1 MVFDLSSISDKN
13 FVQKIQEKSYLKNYL
28 ETYQI
33 RGNPLPLFSENLKS
47 EHKKLKEPNLIY
59 SVTDETFI
67 HINPHTTSDDGYN
80 EYVIIEPNVPDNE
93 LMDFADKVFAAKAG
107 KLDPPL
113 ETTERFN
120 MVDTYLNEIIVST
133 PNSVDYSKLGDPFK
147 INKLPVNSNEI
158 PNLKYHFLQK
168 RAGSG
173 LLEPFLN
180 DSNLEDISIIGAGNM
195 YVIHKAFGTLKV
207 PIFLSSDAIDE
218 MVISLSEQ
226 FGKTISHAK
235 PVVDAT
241 LPDGSRI
248 NIVFGKDISRKGTN
262 ATIRKFAS
270 TPLSII
276 QILTSGVMNFM
287 EVAYLWMMI
296 EGGMS
301 LFVNG
306 ETASGKTTTLMGL
319 TAFIPSNWKI
329 VTIEDTPELTLPHNN
344 WITEA
349 TRDSGN
355 ASSSVTM
362 DDLLKAAL
370 RQRPNYIIVGEIRG
384 AEGNVAFSAM
394 QTGHPVMATFHAA
407 GMVPLIQRLSNDP
420 INIPKTYMPNL
431 NLALFQGA
439 VLNPD
444 GKRVRRVLSI
454 NEILGLSKD
463 GNVMFIPVFD
473 WDAGTDTVRFKGRGS
488 SALFISKLL
497 EKRGM
502 KRKDEGL
509 LYEELDLR
517 TKILEKMLEKKIFN
531 YYDVFNA
538 ISHCREIGLDEYL
551 KELDMQ

>member
-1 MVFDLSSISDKN
+1 MVFDISLIDDKN
-13 FVQKIQEKSYLKNYL
+13 FVQKLKEKPYLKNYL

-33 RGNPLPLFSENLKS
+33 RGNPLPLFSEEIKS
-47 EHKKLKEPNLIY
+47 EHKKLKDPNLIY
-59 SVTDETFI
+59 QVSDETFI

-80 EYVIIEPNVPDNE
+80 EYVIVEPDEPDRD
-93 LMDFADKVFAAKAG
+93 LMEFADRVFAAKAG
-107 KLDPPL
+107 ALDPPA
-113 ETTERFN
+113 EITERFA
-120 MVDTYLNEIIVST
+120 MVDTFLNDILEST

-147 INKLPVNSNEI
+147 IKKLPVNSNVLS
-158 PNLKYHFLQK
+158 NLKYHFLQK
-168 RAGSG
+168 RAGTG
-173 LLEPFLN
+173 LLDPFLN

-195 YVIHKAFGTLKV
+195 YIIHKAFGTLKV
-207 PIFLSSDAIDE
+207 PIFLSVDAIDE
-218 MVISLSEQ
+218 LIVSLSEQ

-276 QILTSGVMNFM
+276 QVLTSGVMNFT
-287 EVAYLWMMI
+287 EVAYLWMML
-296 EGGMS
+296 EAGMS

-306 ETASGKTTTLMGL
+306 ETASGKTTTLMAL

-349 TRDSGN
+349 TRNTGN
-355 ASSSVTM
+355 AASSVTM

-370 RQRPNYIIVGEIRG
+370 RQRPNYILVGEIRG

-454 NEILGLSKD
+454 NEILGISND

-488 SALFISKLL
+488 SALFISHVL

-509 LYEELDLR
+509 LYEELELR
-517 TKILEKMLEKKIFN
+517 AIILEKMMENKIFN

-538 ISHCREIGLDEYL
+538 ISHCREVGLDEYL
-551 KELDMQ
+551 KELEMK

>member
-1 MVFDLSSISDKN
+1 MVFDISKINDAE
-13 FVQKIQEKSYLKNYL
+13 FVQKIKEKPYLKNYL
-28 ETYQI
+28 ETYQAK
-33 RGNPLPLFSENLKS
+33 GNPLPLFSEELKA

-59 SVTDETFI
+59 AVGEDTFI

-80 EYVIIEPNVPDNE
+80 EYVIIEPDEPDRE
-93 LMDFADKVFAAKAG
+93 LMEFADKVFAAKAG
-107 KLDPPL
+107 GLDPPI
-113 ETTERFN
+113 EITERFN
-120 MVDTYLNEIIVST
+120 MVDQYLSKTLVSS
-133 PNSVDYSKLGDPFK
+133 PNPVDYSKLGDPFTIK
-147 INKLPVNSNEI
+147 TLPVEANKI
-158 PNLKYHFLQK
+158 TDLKYHFLQK
-168 RAGSG
+168 RAGTG
-173 LLEPFLN
+173 LLDPFLN
-180 DSNLEDISIIGAGNM
+180 DPNLEDISIIGAGNM
-195 YVIHKAFGTLKV
+195 YIIHKAFGTLKV
-207 PIFLSSDAIDE
+207 PVFLSVDAIDE
-218 MVISLSEQ
+218 LIISLSEQ
-226 FGKTISHAK
+226 FGKTISHAR

-276 QILTSGVMNFM
+276 QVLTSGVMNFT
-287 EVAYLWMMI
+287 EVAYLWMML
-296 EGGMS
+296 EAGMS

-319 TAFIPSNWKI
+319 TAFIPANWKI

-349 TRDSGN
+349 TRNTGN
-355 ASSSVTM
+355 AASSVTM

-370 RQRPNYIIVGEIRG
+370 RQRPNYILVGEIRG
-384 AEGNVAFSAM
+384 AEGNVAFAAM
-394 QTGHPVMATFHAA
+394 QTGHPVIATFHAA

-420 INIPKTYMPNL
+420 INIPKTYMENL

-439 VLNPD
+439 VLNPE

-454 NEILGLSKD
+454 NEILGISNE

-473 WDAGTDTVRFKGRGS
+473 WDAGTDTVRFKGKGS
-488 SALFISKLL
+488 SALFISKVL

-502 KRKDEGL
+502 KKKDEGK
-509 LYEELDLR
+509 LYEELELR
-517 TKILEKMLEKKIFN
+517 AKILEKMMEKKIFN

-538 ISHCREIGLDEYL
+538 ISHCNEVGLEEYL
-551 KELDMQ
+551 KELEEQ

>member
-1 MVFDLSSISDKN
+1 MVFDISAINDKH
-13 FVQKIQEKSYLKNYL
+13 FVERLQQKSYLKNYL
-28 ETYQI
+28 EMYQI
-33 RGNPLPLFSENLKS
+33 RGNPLPLFSDELLK

-59 SVTDETFI
+59 TVADDTFI
-67 HINPHTTSDDGYN
+67 HINPHTTADDGYN
-80 EYVIIEPNVPDNE
+80 EYVIVEPDEPENE
-93 LMDFADKVFAAKAG
+93 LMEFADKVFAAKAG
-107 KLDPPL
+107 SMDPPV
-113 ETTERFN
+113 EVTERFN
-120 MVDTYLNEIIVST
+120 LVDTYLTSILEST
-133 PNSVDYSKLGDPFK
+133 SETVDYSKLGDPYK
-147 INKLPVNSNEI
+147 ITKLPVNSKNMES
-158 PNLKYHFLQK
+158 LRYHFLKK

-173 LLEPFLN
+173 LLDPFLN

-195 YVIHKAFGTLKV
+195 FIIHKAFGTLKV
-207 PIFLSSDAIDE
+207 PIFLSVDAIDE
-218 MVISLSEQ
+218 LVISLSEQ
-226 FGKTISHAK
+226 FGKTISHAR

-276 QILTSGVMNFM
+276 QVMQSGVMNSQ
-287 EVAYLWMMI
+287 EIAYLWMML
-296 EGGMS
+296 EGSMS

-319 TAFIPSNWKI
+319 TTFIPSNWKV

-349 TRDSGN
+349 TRNTGN
-355 ASSSVTM
+355 DASSVTM

-370 RQRPNYIIVGEIRG
+370 RQRPNYILVGEIRG

-394 QTGHPVMATFHAA
+394 QTGHPVIATFHAA
-407 GMVPLIQRLSNDP
+407 AMVPLIQRLSNDP

-431 NLALFQGA
+431 NLALFQAA
-439 VLNPD
+439 VLNPE

-454 NEILGLSKD
+454 NEILGISND
-463 GNVMFIPVFD
+463 GNVMFIPVFEY
-473 WDAGTDTVRFKGRGS
+473 DAGTDTVRFKGRGS
-488 SALFISKLL
+488 SALFLTHLL

-502 KRKDEGL
+502 QRKDEGL
-509 LYEELDLR
+509 LYDEMDVR
-517 TKILEKMLEKKIFN
+517 QKILELMLEKKIFN

-538 ISHCREIGLDEYL
+538 ISHCNEVGFDEYV
-551 KELDMQ
+551 KELEAQ

>member
-1 MVFDLSSISDKN
+1 MVFDISSINDKN
-13 FVQKIQEKSYLKNYL
+13 FVQKLNEKPYLKNYL

-33 RGNPLPLFSENLKS
+33 RGNPLPLFTDELKS
-47 EHKKLKEPNLIY
+47 EHKKLKDPNLIY
-59 SVTDETFI
+59 SITSDTFI

-80 EYVIIEPNVPDNE
+80 EYVIIEPDEPDRE
-93 LMDFADKVFAAKAG
+93 LMEFADRVFAAKAG
-107 KLDPPL
+107 GLDPPV
-113 ETTERFN
+113 EITERFN
-120 MVDTYLNEIIVST
+120 MVDTYLNETLISSST
-133 PNSVDYSKLGDPFK
+133 PVNYSKLEDPFK
-147 INKLPVNSNEI
+147 IKKLPVHSRDLS
-158 PNLKYHFLQK
+158 NLKYHFLQK
-168 RAGSG
+168 RAGTG
-173 LLEPFLN
+173 LLDPFLN
-180 DSNLEDISIIGAGNM
+180 DPNLEDISIIGAGNM
-195 YVIHKAFGTLKV
+195 YIIHKAFGTLKV
-207 PIFLSSDAIDE
+207 PVFLSVDAIDE
-218 MVISLSEQ
+218 LIVSLSEQ

-276 QILTSGVMNFM
+276 QVLTSGVMNFT
-287 EVAYLWMMI
+287 EVAYLWMML
-296 EGGMS
+296 EAGMS

-319 TAFIPSNWKI
+319 TAFIPSNWKV

-349 TRDSGN
+349 TRDTGN
-355 ASSSVTM
+355 SASSVTM

-370 RQRPNYIIVGEIRG
+370 RQRPNYILVGEIRG

-394 QTGHPVMATFHAA
+394 QTGHPVIATFHAA
-407 GMVPLIQRLSNDP
+407 AMVPLIQRLSNAP

-431 NLALFQGA
+431 NLALFQAA

-454 NEILGLSKD
+454 NEILGLSND

-488 SALFISKLL
+488 SALFISKVL

-509 LYEELDLR
+509 LYEELELR
-517 TKILEKMLEKKIFN
+517 AKILEKMLEKKIFN

-538 ISHCREIGLDEYL
+538 ISHCREIGLEEYL
-551 KELDMQ
+551 RELDIQ

>member
-1 MVFDLSSISDKN
+1 MVFDLSTINDKN
-13 FVQKIQEKSYLKNYL
+13 FVKKIREKSYLKNYL
-28 ETYQI
+28 DMYQMK
-33 RGNPLPLFSENLKS
+33 GNPLPLFSEELKP
-47 EHKKLKEPNLIY
+47 EHKKLKEPNIIY
-59 SVTDETFI
+59 SVNEDTFI
-67 HINPHTTSDDGYN
+67 HINPHTDSDDGYN
-80 EYVIIEPNVPDNE
+80 EYVIIEPDEPDNE

-107 KLDPPL
+107 KLDPPT
-113 ETTERFN
+113 EITERFN
-120 MVDTYLNEIIVST
+120 MVDTYLNEILVSS
-133 PNSVDYSKLGDPFK
+133 PNPVDYSKLGDPFK
-147 INKLPVNSNEI
+147 IKKLPVVSKELF
-158 PNLKYHFLQK
+158 NLKYHFLKK
-168 RAGSG
+168 RAGTG

-195 YVIHKAFGTLKV
+195 YIIHKAFGTLKV
-207 PIFLSSDAIDE
+207 PIFLSVDAIDE
-218 MVISLSEQ
+218 LIISLSEQ

-276 QILTSGVMNFM
+276 QILTSGVMNFT

-296 EGGMS
+296 EGSMS

-319 TAFIPSNWKI
+319 TAFIPANWKV

-349 TRDSGN
+349 TRDTGN
-355 ASSSVTM
+355 PASSVTM

-394 QTGHPVMATFHAA
+394 QTGHPVMSTFHAA

-431 NLALFQGA
+431 NLALFQAA

-454 NEILGLSKD
+454 NEILGISRD
-463 GNVMFIPVFD
+463 GDVMFIPVFD
-473 WDAGTDTVRFKGRGS
+473 YDAGTDTVRFKGRGS

-509 LYEELDLR
+509 LYEELELR
-517 TKILEKMLEKKIFN
+517 AKILEKMLEKKIFN

-538 ISHCREIGLDEYL
+538 ISHCRDIGFEEYF
-551 KELDMQ
+551 KELEMQ

>member
-1 MVFDLSSISDKN
+1 
-13 FVQKIQEKSYLKNYL
+13 L

-33 RGNPLPLFSENLKS
+33 RGNPLPLFSDELKP
-47 EHKKLKEPNLIY
+47 EHKKLKDPNLIY
-59 SVTDETFI
+59 AISDETFI
-67 HINPHTTSDDGYN
+67 HINPHTTADDGYK
-80 EYVIIEPNVPDNE
+80 EYVIIEPDEPDRE
-93 LMDFADKVFAAKAG
+93 LMAFADKVFAAKAG
-107 KLDPPL
+107 GLDPPA
-113 ETTERFN
+113 EITERFA
-120 MVDTYLNEIIVST
+120 MVDTFLNSILEST
-133 PNSVDYSKLGDPFK
+133 SGTVDYTTLGDPFK
-147 INKLPVNSNEI
+147 IKKVPVNSAAL
-158 PNLKYHFLQK
+158 PALKYHFLQK
-168 RAGSG
+168 RAGTG
-173 LLEPFLN
+173 LLDPFLN

-195 YVIHKAFGTLKV
+195 YIIHKAFGTLKV
-207 PIFLSSDAIDE
+207 PVFLSVEAIDE
-218 MVISLSEQ
+218 LIISLSEQ

-276 QILTSGVMNFM
+276 QVLTSGVMNFT
-287 EVAYLWMMI
+287 EVAYLWMML
-296 EGGMS
+296 EAGMS

-319 TAFIPSNWKI
+319 TAFIPSNWKV

-349 TRDSGN
+349 TRNTGN
-355 ASSSVTM
+355 PASSVTM

-370 RQRPNYIIVGEIRG
+370 RQRPNYILVGEIRG

-394 QTGHPVMATFHAA
+394 QTGHPVIATFHAA

-420 INIPKTYMPNL
+420 INIPKTYMENL

-454 NEILGLSKD
+454 NEILGISND
-463 GNVMFIPVFD
+463 GNVMFIPVFN
-473 WDAGTDTVRFKGRGS
+473 WDAGTDTVLFKGRGS
-488 SALFISKLL
+488 SALFISKVL

-502 KRKDEGL
+502 MRKDEGK
-509 LYEELDLR
+509 LYEELELR
-517 TKILEKMLEKKIFN
+517 AKILEAMLEKKIFN

-538 ISHCREIGLDEYL
+538 ISHCNEVGLEEYL
-551 KELDMQ
+551 KELQMQ

>member
-13 FVQKIQEKSYLKNYL
+13 FVDKIKEKSYLKNYL
-28 ETYQI
+28 EVYQI
-33 RGNPLPLFSENLKS
+33 RGNPLPLYSDELKA

-59 SVTDETFI
+59 AVGDDTFI
-67 HINPHTTSDDGYN
+67 HINPHTIADDGYN
-80 EYVIIEPNVPDNE
+80 EYVILEPDEPDIE
-93 LMDFADKVFAAKAG
+93 LMVYADKVFAAKAG
-107 KLDPPL
+107 GLDPPA
-113 ETTERFN
+113 EITERFN
-120 MVDTYLNEIIVST
+120 MVDNYLNTVLEATSGT
-133 PNSVDYSKLGDPFK
+133 VDYTKLGDPFK
-147 INKLPVNSNEI
+147 IKKLPVSANDISA
-158 PNLKYHFLQK
+158 LKYHFLQK
-168 RAGSG
+168 RAGTG
-173 LLEPFLN
+173 LLDPFLN

-195 YVIHKAFGTLKV
+195 FVIHKAFGTLKV
-207 PIFLSSDAIDE
+207 PIFLSVDAIDE
-218 MVISLSEQ
+218 LVISLSEQ
-226 FGKTISHAK
+226 FGKTISHAR

-276 QILTSGVMNFM
+276 QVMQSGVMNST
-287 EVAYLWMMI
+287 EIGYLWMML

-319 TAFIPSNWKI
+319 TAFIPSNWKV

-349 TRDSGN
+349 TRNTGN
-355 ASSSVTM
+355 AASSVTM

-370 RQRPNYIIVGEIRG
+370 RQRPNYILVGEIRG

-394 QTGHPVMATFHAA
+394 QTGHPVIATFHAA
-407 GMVPLIQRLSNDP
+407 AMVPLIQRLSNDP

-431 NLALFQGA
+431 NLALFQAA
-439 VLNPD
+439 VLNPE

-454 NEILGLSKD
+454 NEILGLSAD

-473 WDAGTDTVRFKGRGS
+473 YDAGTDSVRFKGRGS

-502 KRKDEGL
+502 KKKDEGL
-509 LYEELDLR
+509 LYDELDLR
-517 TKILEKMLEKKIFN
+517 AKVLEKMLEKKIFN

>member
-1 MVFDLSSISDKN
+1 MVFDISAILDKN
-13 FVQKIQEKSYLKNYL
+13 FAQKLKEKSYLRNYL

-33 RGNPLPLFSENLKS
+33 RGNPLPLFVEELQS
-47 EHKKLKEPNLIY
+47 EHKKLKDPNLIY
-59 SVTDETFI
+59 PITDETFI
-67 HINPHTTSDDGYN
+67 HINPHTTSDDGFK
-80 EYVIIEPNVPDNE
+80 EYVIIEPDEPDRD
-93 LMDFADKVFAAKAG
+93 LMEFADKVFAAKAG
-107 KLDPPL
+107 ALDPPV
-113 ETTERFN
+113 EITEKFA
-120 MVDTYLNEIIVST
+120 MVDNFLNEIIEPTSST
-133 PNSVDYSKLGDPFK
+133 VDYSKLGDPFK
-147 INKLPVNSNEI
+147 IKKLPVNSNI
-158 PNLKYHFLQK
+158 LSDLKYHFLQK
-168 RAGSG
+168 RAGTG
-173 LLEPFLN
+173 LLDPFLN
-180 DSNLEDISIIGAGNM
+180 DSNLEDVSIIGAGNM
-195 YVIHKAFGTLKV
+195 YIIHKAFGTLKV
-207 PIFLSSDAIDE
+207 PVFLSVDAIDE
-218 MVISLSEQ
+218 LIVSLSEQ

-262 ATIRKFAS
+262 CTIRKFAS

-276 QILTSGVMNFM
+276 QVLSSGVMNFT
-287 EVAYLWMMI
+287 EVAYLWMML
-296 EGGMS
+296 EAGMS

-349 TRDSGN
+349 TRNTGN
-355 ASSSVTM
+355 PASSVTM

-370 RQRPNYIIVGEIRG
+370 RQRPNYILVGEIRG

-454 NEILGLSKD
+454 NEILGISND

-488 SALFISKLL
+488 SALFISHVL

-502 KRKDEGL
+502 KRKDEGI
-509 LYEELDLR
+509 LYEELELR
-517 TKILEKMLEKKIFN
+517 ARILEKMLENKIFN

-538 ISHCREIGLDEYL
+538 ISHCNEVGLDEYF
-551 KELDMQ
+551 KELEMQ

>member
-276 QILTSGVMNFM
+276 QILTSGVMNFI

>member
-1 MVFDLSSISDKN
+1 MVFDLSTINDKN
-13 FVQKIQEKSYLKNYL
+13 FVKIIQKKSYLKNYL
-28 ETYQI
+28 ETYQMK
-33 RGNPLPLFSENLKS
+33 GNPLPLYSEELKS
-47 EHKKLKEPNLIY
+47 EHKKLKEPNIIY
-59 SVTDETFI
+59 SVNEDTFI

-80 EYVIIEPNVPDNE
+80 EYVIVEPDEPDNE
-93 LMDFADKVFAAKAG
+93 LMDFADKVFAAQAG
-107 KLDPPL
+107 QLDPPV
-113 ETTERFN
+113 EITERFN
-120 MVDTYLNEIIVST
+120 MVETYLDKILISSPT
-133 PNSVDYSKLGDPFK
+133 PVDYSKLGDPFK
-147 INKLPVNSNEI
+147 IKKLPVVPKELF
-158 PNLKYHFLQK
+158 NLKYHFLQK
-168 RAGSG
+168 RAGTG

-195 YVIHKAFGTLKV
+195 YIIHKAFGTLKV
-207 PIFLSSDAIDE
+207 PIFLSVDAIDE
-218 MVISLSEQ
+218 LIISLSEQ

-276 QILTSGVMNFM
+276 QILTSGVMNFT

-296 EGGMS
+296 EGSMS

-319 TAFIPSNWKI
+319 TAFIPANWKV

-349 TRDSGN
+349 TRDTGN
-355 ASSSVTM
+355 PASSVTM

-394 QTGHPVMATFHAA
+394 QTGHPVMSTFHAA

-431 NLALFQGA
+431 NLALFQAA

-454 NEILGLSKD
+454 NEILGISSD

-473 WDAGTDTVRFKGRGS
+473 YDAGTDTVRFKGRGS

-509 LYEELDLR
+509 LYEELELR
-517 TKILEKMLEKKIFN
+517 AKILERMLEKKIFN

-538 ISHCREIGLDEYL
+538 ISHCREIGLEEYF
-551 KELDMQ
+551 KELETQ

>member
-1 MVFDLSSISDKN
+1 MGFDISTINDEN
-13 FVQKIQEKSYLKNYL
+13 FVDKIKEKAYLKNYL

-33 RGNPLPLFSENLKS
+33 RGNPLPLFSDELKP

-59 SVTDETFI
+59 AVSDETFI
-67 HINPHTTSDDGYN
+67 HINPHTTADDGYK
-80 EYVIIEPNVPDNE
+80 EYIIIEPDEPDRE
-93 LMDFADKVFAAKAG
+93 LMAFADKVFAAKAG
-107 KLDPPL
+107 KLDPPAEITERFAMVDKFLDEIL
-113 ETTERFN
+113 ETTSA
-120 MVDTYLNEIIVST
+120 TI
-133 PNSVDYSKLGDPFK
+133 DYTKLGDPFK
-147 INKLPVNSNEI
+147 INKVPVLPSAL
-158 PNLKYHFLQK
+158 PALKYHFLQK
-168 RAGSG
+168 RAGTG
-173 LLEPFLN
+173 LLDPFLN
-180 DSNLEDISIIGAGNM
+180 DPNLEDISIIGAGNM
-195 YVIHKAFGTLKV
+195 YIIHKAFGTLKV
-207 PIFLSSDAIDE
+207 PVFLSVEAIDE
-218 MVISLSEQ
+218 LIISLSEQ

-276 QILTSGVMNFM
+276 QVLTSGVMNYT
-287 EVAYLWMMI
+287 EVAYLWMML
-296 EGGMS
+296 EAGMS

-319 TAFIPSNWKI
+319 TAFIPSNWKV

-349 TRDSGN
+349 TRNTGN
-355 ASSSVTM
+355 PASSVTM

-370 RQRPNYIIVGEIRG
+370 RQRPNYILVGEIRG

-394 QTGHPVMATFHAA
+394 QTGHPVIATFHAA

-420 INIPKTYMPNL
+420 INIPKTYMENL

-454 NEILGLSKD
+454 NEILGISND
-463 GNVMFIPVFD
+463 GNVMFIPVFN
-473 WDAGTDTVRFKGRGS
+473 WDAGTDTVLFKGRGS
-488 SALFISKLL
+488 SALFISKVL

-502 KRKDEGL
+502 MRKDEGK
-509 LYEELDLR
+509 LYVELELR
-517 TKILEKMLEKKIFN
+517 AKILEAMLEKKIFN

-538 ISHCREIGLDEYL
+538 ISHCNEIGLEEYL
-551 KELDMQ
+551 KELEMQ